1 MSNYLRE
8 YQSKLVSADE
18 AAKTVKSGDWIS
30 YGSLNAQA
38 CSLDKA
44 LAKRKDELR
53 EVKIW
58 TLLCLRMPEVVKADP
73 LGESFC
79 CQSWHFSGLDRKIAK
94 QDTPVYYTPMRYSEL
109 PRYIRENV
117 EPIQVAMLGTCP
129 MDQNGYFNFGPQNS
143 HHKALCERADKL
155 IVEVNTNMPRCLG
168 GYHEAIHISEVDYI
182 VEGENEP
189 LVTPATTPPSEIDKM
204 VARQIVA
211 EMEDGACIQLGIGGM
226 ANAVGQMICD
236 SDLQDL
242 GCHTEM
248 LCDAYVDLF
257 EAGKMTGRR
266 KNLNPEKMVYGF
278 ALGSQR
284 LFDFIDDNPRCAS
297 FPVDYTNR
305 VAVASAN
312 DRLMSIN
319 NAVEVDIYG
328 QICSESS
335 GTRQISGT
343 GGQLDFVLAAYESRG
358 GKSFVC
364 LPSTYK
370 KPDGTLASCI
380 VPTLRTG
387 AIVTDARTVAHY
399 IVTEHGIFNSKGKTT
414 WQKAEGIISL
424 AHPDFRDDLIRAAQE
439 QKIWS
444 RYNKQF

>member
-1 MSNYLRE
+1 MSNYSKE

-18 AAKTVKSGDWIS
+18 AVKSVKSGDWIS
-30 YGSLNAQA
+30 YGGLNGQA

-53 EVKIW
+53 DVKIW
-58 TLLCLRMPEVVKADP
+58 TLMCLRMPEVVKADL

-79 CQSWHFSGLDRKIAK
+79 CQSWHFSGVDRKIAK
-94 QDTPVYYTPMRYSEL
+94 QGTPVYYTPMRYSEV
-109 PRYIRENV
+109 PRYTRENV
-117 EPIQVAMLGTCP
+117 EPIEVTMLATTP
-129 MDQNGYFNFGPQNS
+129 MDKNGYFNFGPQNS
-143 HHKALCERADKL
+143 NHKALCERTDKL
-155 IVEVNTNMPRCLG
+155 IVEVNANMPRCLG

-189 LVTPATTPPSEIDKM
+189 LVAPAATPPGEIDKM

-226 ANAVGQMICD
+226 ANAVGEMLCD
-236 SDLQDL
+236 SDLKDL

-248 LCDAYVDLF
+248 LCDAYVNLF
-257 EAGKMTGRR
+257 ESGKMTGLR
-266 KNLNPEKMVYGF
+266 KNLNPEKMVYAF

-297 FPVDYTNR
+297 FPVDYTNK
-305 VAVASAN
+305 VSVASVN

-335 GTRQISGT
+335 GTRHISGT
-343 GGQLDFVLAAYESRG
+343 GGQLDFVLAAYESRD
-358 GKSFVC
+358 GKSFIC
-364 LPSTYK
+364 LPSTRK
-370 KPDGTLASCI
+370 EPDGKLASSI
-380 VPTLRTG
+380 TPTLKNG
-387 AIVTDARTVAHY
+387 AIVTDSRSVGHY
-399 IVTEHGIFNSKGKTT
+399 IVTEYGIFNSKGKTT

-424 AHPDFRDDLIRAAQE
+424 AHPDFRDDLVRAAQE